1 MSPAEIEGALLQAR
15 EGPNQDAAGLLCQ
28 ERVDPGVEESGGLQG
43 PPPLSHLTPA
53 GHLMGVGDPGFKG
66 WGGG

>member
-1 MSPAEIEGALLQAR
+1 MNPAEIEGASLQAR
-15 EGPNQDAAGLLCQ
+15 EGLTRDAAGLPCQ
-28 ERVDPGVEESGGLQG
+28 ERVDPGVEESGGPQWS
-43 PPPLSHLTPA
+43 PHFSHLTPA